1 MSEILAENRRGR
13 FDYDIQESLEA
24 GIELLGHE
32 VKSVKA
38 GRMQIAGS
46 YVIIRGGEAWLVNC
60 TIPPYQ
66 ASNTPVDYEPSRT
79 RRVLLRKEEIR
90 RLEGALEQKS
100 FSLLPLKAY
109 VKKNL
114 VKLELGLG
122 RARKKGDKREVI
134 KKRDVARDI
143 ARESE

>member
-1 MSEILAENRRGR
+1 MSDILAENRRAR

-66 ASNTPVDYEPSRT
+66 AGNTPVDYEPSRT

-90 RLEGALEQKS
+90 HLEGALEQKS

-109 VKKNL
+109 TKKGL

-143 ARESE
+143 ARES